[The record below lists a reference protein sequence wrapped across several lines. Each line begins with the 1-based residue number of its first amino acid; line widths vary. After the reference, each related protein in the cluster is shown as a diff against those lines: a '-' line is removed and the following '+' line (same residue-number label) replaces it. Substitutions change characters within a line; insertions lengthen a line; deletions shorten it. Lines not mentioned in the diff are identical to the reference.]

1 MPVKNILF
9 DLDGT
14 LLPMDADRFIH
25 AYLKRL
31 SAYMVPYGYEP
42 ESFAKALWA
51 GIGAMMHN
59 DRTRTNEA
67 AFWDV
72 FSATLGK
79 DTLRDQDVFEQFYL
93 TEFQQ
98 VQHDCGYTPRAAQLL
113 AHLRAKG
120 LRLILATNPVFP
132 AVATHSRIRWAGMKV
147 EDFDYITTYENSSCC
162 KPNPAY
168 FEEIMEKIGCSADE
182 CVMIGN
188 DAEEDMAAAKL
199 GIPTF
204 LLTDCLINRVDA
216 PLSNW
221 PHGGFDEL
229 QHWLDKL

>member
-1 MPVKNILF
+1 MSVKYIFF

-14 LLPMDADRFIH
+14 LLPMDADRFIQS
-25 AYLKRL
+25 YLKRL
-31 SAYMVPYGYEP
+31 AAYMVPHGYEP
-42 ESFAKALWA
+42 EAFTKALWS

-59 DRTRTNEA
+59 NRTRTNEA

-72 FSATLGK
+72 FSATIGK
-79 DTLRDQDVFEQFYL
+79 NALRDHSVFEQFYL

-132 AVATHSRIRWAGMKV
+132 AVATHSRIRWAGMNV

-168 FEEIMEKIGCSADE
+168 FEEIM
-182 CVMIGN
+182 
-188 DAEEDMAAAKL
+188 
-199 GIPTF
+199 
-204 LLTDCLINRVDA
+204 
-216 PLSNW
+216 
-221 PHGGFDEL
+221 
-229 QHWLDKL
+229 